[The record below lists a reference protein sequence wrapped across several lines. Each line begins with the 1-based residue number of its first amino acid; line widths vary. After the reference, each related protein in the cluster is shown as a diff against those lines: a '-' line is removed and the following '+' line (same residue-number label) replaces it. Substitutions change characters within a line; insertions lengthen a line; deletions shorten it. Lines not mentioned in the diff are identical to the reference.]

1 MHARMHGLH
10 PPSLPR
16 AFSMPARMQ
25 GEMVAKTDAAGG
37 MRLELRAHASA
48 YAAVATE
55 ESRVV
60 GEAWKVLCVC
70 VYVCVCVCAL
80 ICMHRCIDVLNH
92 TYTHTHTHTHTH
104 TQTHTYI
111 RIHVCA
117 CVHVCVCVYV
127 CVSYG

>member
-1 MHARMHGLH
+1 MHAHMHGLH

-25 GEMVAKTDAAGG
+25 GEMVAKTDASGG

-70 VYVCVCVCAL
+70 VYVCV
-80 ICMHRCIDVLNH
+80 R
-92 TYTHTHTHTHTH
+92 
-104 TQTHTYI
+104 
-111 RIHVCA
+111 
-117 CVHVCVCVYV
+117 VCVCVCINLYA
-127 CVSYG
+127 